1 MRKIGK
7 IRKFIKRIL
16 EKYGSLDEK
25 KWKNMEVWIS
35 KCKQIN
41 ATFII
46 TLVTYHNKYFS
57 YLSFIKTP
65 IVLSIK

>member
-25 KWKNMEVWIS
+25 KWKNMEVLLYL
-35 KCKQIN
+35 CKN
-41 ATFII
+41 F
-46 TLVTYHNKYFS
+46 
-57 YLSFIKTP
+57 
-65 IVLSIK
+65 